1 MAEADRKAREE
12 FHRKVA
18 GLYRAVSGSIN
29 AASDLQSRLKA
40 AHKALEDT
48 PAAEALLAQADSIE
62 KRSNEILRVLQGDRA
77 LAARNENVPTS
88 INDRVTYIMEGSRF
102 SLAKPTQTQQNAYSI
117 AAAEFNEQLAK
128 LHNLITVDFDK
139 LQKDM
144 ETAGAPWTPG
154 RVPEWQEK

>member
-1 MAEADRKAREE
+1 MT
-12 FHRKVA
+12 
-18 GLYRAVSGSIN
+18 N
-29 AASDLQSRLKA
+29 
-40 AHKALEDT
+40 
-48 PAAEALLAQADSIE
+48 IE
-62 KRSNEILRVLQGDRA
+62 KRSHEILRALQGDRA

-102 SLAKPTQTQQNAYSI
+102 STARPTRTQEDAYSV

-128 LHNLITVDFDK
+128 LRTLITSAFDK

-144 ETAGAPWTPG
+144 EAAGAPWTPG

>member
-1 MAEADRKAREE
+1 
-12 FHRKVA
+12 
-18 GLYRAVSGSIN
+18 
-29 AASDLQSRLKA
+29 
-40 AHKALEDT
+40 
-48 PAAEALLAQADSIE
+48 
-62 KRSNEILRVLQGDRA
+62 LQGDRA